1 MVLALL
7 VTAFAIAGV
16 VIGVLIGET
25 RGLPPKIAAAGAGLL
40 FGISL
45 FWLLPEMA
53 QRSGWAAGVLAL
65 ALGAGA
71 LWCVDHFVY
80 PICPSCSHGHD
91 HEHCSAPPLHG
102 FAAPILIATG
112 VHSLL
117 DGWSLRFLAGD
128 EIAGMAAQLGLA
140 LHKIPEG
147 LAVGL
152 ITREAMNSTNKAL
165 LACIAAESLTLVGA
179 LIEPGADHA
188 GIRHLGQLWV
198 TGVLA
203 LVGGSF
209 LFLGFHTVH
218 GSRKTPGVIPTFLI
232 TLLALAGVAWVHW
245 RGFGVS

>member
-7 VTAFAIAGV
+7 LTAFAMAGV
-16 VIGVLIGET
+16 VVGVLIGET

-40 FGISL
+40 FGIPL

-53 QRSGWAAGVLAL
+53 QRSGWRAGVLAL
-65 ALGAGA
+65 TLGAA
-71 LWCVDHFVY
+71 TLWCVDHFVY

-112 VHSLL
+112 VHSIL
-117 DGWSLRFLAGD
+117 DGWSIRFFSGD
-128 EIAGMAAQLGLA
+128 AIAGVAAQLGLA

-152 ITREAMNSTNKAL
+152 ITREAMSSTNLAL
-165 LACIAAESLTLVGA
+165 LMCIAAESLTVVGA
-179 LIEPGADHA
+179 LIEPGADHTA
-188 GIRHLGQLWV
+188 TRHLGQLWV

-218 GSRKTPGVIPTFLI
+218 GNRKTRGVIPTFLA
-232 TLLALAGVAWVHW
+232 TLVTLAGVAWVHW
-245 RGFGVS
+245 RFGAL